1 LIAAERQR
9 FFAQDGIVMN
19 NDVIKGKWKQIKGR
33 VQSEWGKLTND
44 DLDVADGHRE
54 YLVGKVHERYGWKK
68 DEAEEAV
75 KRFERAL

>member
-1 LIAAERQR
+1 LIAHAERR

-54 YLVGKVHERYGWKK
+54 YLVGKVQERYGWKK